1 MRFPAAARQYAR
13 HRPLSSVYSD
23 AGCWSSR
30 ALLVL
35 DAPSDIVDHTV
46 RVASSAVV
54 VLCAASLAAGCGES
68 DQRTDAGAG
77 ANRLA
82 VEDLRPLVTVSPE
95 ATGWSWDV
103 EPQTRFLTPPL
114 PRFDESDPS
123 YAIQTALTDA
133 YAEAGLVKAATSSW
147 FDTANVKK
155 ASSFANLVATPEA
168 ARAALEA
175 ENEFAHHLFPEFEH
189 QEIRDIEADGIGEE
203 SWAVRGGTD
212 DSGFV
217 EIGWRRAN
225 AVLAVYVNC
234 RPCDSDLA
242 DAARRW
248 AMKID
253 DAARTA
259 AD

>member
-1 MRFPAAARQYAR
+1 MR
-13 HRPLSSVYSD
+13 V
-23 AGCWSSR
+23 
-30 ALLVL
+30 
-35 DAPSDIVDHTV
+35 
-46 RVASSAVV
+46 VAISAVV
-54 VLCAASLAAGCGES
+54 VLCAATLAAGCADSNEAMEAS
-68 DQRTDAGAG
+68 DG

-82 VEDLRPLVTVSPE
+82 VENLRPLVTVSPE

-103 EPQTRFLTPPL
+103 EPQTRLLTPNTML
-114 PRFDESDPS
+114 DEDEPS
-123 YAIQTALTDA
+123 YAIQKALTDA
-133 YAEAGLVKAATSSW
+133 YTDAGLVKAATSSW
-147 FDTANVKK
+147 WDNANVRK
-155 ASSFANLVATPEA
+155 ASSFGYLVATPEKAKA
-168 ARAALEA
+168 AMAAEK
-175 ENEFAHHLFPEFEH
+175 EFAHHWFPEFEH
-189 QEIRDIEADGIGEE
+189 QEIREIEADGIGEE

-225 AVLAVYVNC
+225 AVLTVYVNC

-248 AMKID
+248 ARKID

>member
-1 MRFPAAARQYAR
+1 M
-13 HRPLSSVYSD
+13 
-23 AGCWSSR
+23 
-30 ALLVL
+30 
-35 DAPSDIVDHTV
+35 
-46 RVASSAVV
+46 RVAISAVV
-54 VLCAASLAAGCGES
+54 VLCAALLAASCGES
-68 DQRTDAGAG
+68 DQRTDAGDA
-77 ANRLA
+77 AKRLT
-82 VEDLRPLVTVSPE
+82 VDDLRPLVTVSPH

-103 EPQTRFLTPPL
+103 EPQTRLQTPP
-114 PRFDESDPS
+114 PPKRDEAEPS
-123 YAIQTALTDA
+123 YAIQKALLDA
-133 YAEAGLVKAATSSW
+133 YTDAGLVKAATSSW
-147 FDTANVKK
+147 FDTANGRK
-155 ASSFANLVATPEA
+155 ASSFAYLVATPETA
-168 ARAALEA
+168 IAALDA
-175 ENEFAHHLFPEFEH
+175 EKEFAHHWFPEFEH
-189 QEIRDIEADGIGEE
+189 QEIREIEADGIGEE

-225 AVLAVYVNC
+225 ATLAVYVNC